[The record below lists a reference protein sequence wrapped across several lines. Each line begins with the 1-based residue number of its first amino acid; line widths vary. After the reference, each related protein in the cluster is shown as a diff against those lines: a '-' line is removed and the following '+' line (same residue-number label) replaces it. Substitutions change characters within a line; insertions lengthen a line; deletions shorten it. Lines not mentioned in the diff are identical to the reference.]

1 MQLFLDKEGSI
12 PIGKQIEAQILALI
26 EMGELVE
33 GERLPTVKELAASI
47 KLNYNTVAAVYRAL
61 EREGYLEQNRRAG
74 TKVAT
79 NLPQNAERALSSHL
93 GAAFAKRLN
102 ALGLDPGE
110 AIKLVVAHASLR
122 SERQPLQV
130 AVLGET
136 PLEAARA
143 SERTQAMLGEHV
155 RCVAQLPDA
164 YVSTDYH
171 LTVIDPA
178 LVRNL
183 TASLKMTTLEPYPDH
198 YGPDFPAGAD

>member
-1 MQLFLDKEGSI
+1 MQLSIDKDT
-12 PIGKQIEAQILALI
+12 PISVSEQVKVQILTLI
-26 EMGELVE
+26 ESGRLAE
-33 GERLPTVKELAASI
+33 GERLPTVKELADSLN
-47 KLNYNTVAAVYRAL
+47 LNYNTVAAVYRAL

-74 TKVAT
+74 TKVAS
-79 NLPQNAERALSSHL
+79 NPPQNTERSLSSHL
-93 GAAFAKRLN
+93 GAAFAERLN

-110 AIKLVVAHASLR
+110 AIKLVAAHASLR
-122 SERQPLQV
+122 SEQQPLQV

-143 SERTQAMLGEHV
+143 GERTQAILGEGV
-155 RCVAQLPDA
+155 RCIPQLPDA

-178 LVRNL
+178 LIRKL
-183 TASLKMTTLEPYPDH
+183 TADPKMTVLEPYPEH